1 MNDDIL
7 TGQNFKTV
15 AAVVLL
21 ETAAPVIADAAHVDA
36 GEIFRETWFASL

>member
-21 ETAAPVIADAAHVDA
+21 ETAPPVIADTAHIDA
-36 GEIFRETWFASL
+36 GEIFREAWFTSL